1 MIRLSRNQDT
11 LARGLA
17 RTLFKSID
25 DHVNAGQGQPAWQNF
40 YTHSERPQDTP
51 KRHKKIGN
59 MIYIH
64 EPAAQLEGVTRTR
77 MYMRS
82 LCSDF
87 WLVCK

>member
-40 YTHSERPQDTP
+40 DTHSERPQDTP
-51 KRHKKIGN
+51 KRHKMCLK
-59 MIYIH
+59 Y
-64 EPAAQLEGVTRTR
+64 
-77 MYMRS
+77 
-82 LCSDF
+82 DF
-87 WLVCK
+87 YP